1 VITQQL
7 LHMIGSQKN
16 QSKELRRRTQ
26 YYTTIIWKNTYISI
40 EVDQSKF
47 HRSETKKIIDP
58 ISLMISLRKF
68 MDDKADQLS
77 YIFFACF
84 KY

>member
-16 QSKELRRRTQ
+16 QYKELRRRTQ

-47 HRSETKKIIDP
+47 HRSETKKIHRPNIP
-58 ISLMISLRKF
+58 
-68 MDDKADQLS
+68 DDKLEK
-77 YIFFACF
+77 IHG
-84 KY
+84 